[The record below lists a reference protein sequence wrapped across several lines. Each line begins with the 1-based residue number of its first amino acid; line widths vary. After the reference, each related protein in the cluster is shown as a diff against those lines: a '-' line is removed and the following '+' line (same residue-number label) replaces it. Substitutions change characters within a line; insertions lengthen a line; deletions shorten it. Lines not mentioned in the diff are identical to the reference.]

1 MSASAQMSFR
11 VAQVGQGKFIVV
23 LESEEIVLYAGKA
36 YSHRDL
42 ADEVSAKKVLG
53 GGDVTVRENEVMFYD
68 YSGAFKGIPSEIVEG
83 GHRSCSSPSRQSTP
97 ELAIVRVGTAC
108 WQKDRVEFWKKGE
121 YEKLV
126 TVE

>member
-83 GHRSCSSPSRQSTP
+83 WSQELLVAFKAVYP